1 MPQILES
8 LRGDLAP
15 LERRLFENPYVA
27 AVERG
32 ELARDDLRVFAGQQQ
47 RIIGSDLRSVALL
60 VHRYGG
66 TSSGAF
72 FAAALE
78 TETTALQHLATL
90 TRALGFDLV
99 EIGRR
104 CGPYPRCPVEIREAY
119 RAIDTASARSSA
131 APSPRHALPCMQP
144 SVRGWVAANR
154 SMRAG
159 AFFEWEK

>member
-1 MPQILES
+1 MPTTPQILES

-15 LERRLFENPYVA
+15 LERRLFEHPYVA

-32 ELARDDLRVFAGQQQ
+32 ELARDELRVFAGQQQ

-66 TSSGAF
+66 TPSGAF

-99 EIGRR
+99 EIGR
-104 CGPYPRCPVEIREAY
+104 I
-119 RAIDTASARSSA
+119 
-131 APSPRHALPCMQP
+131 APL
-144 SVRGWVAANR
+144 
-154 SMRAG
+154 AG
-159 AFFEWEK
+159 ALA